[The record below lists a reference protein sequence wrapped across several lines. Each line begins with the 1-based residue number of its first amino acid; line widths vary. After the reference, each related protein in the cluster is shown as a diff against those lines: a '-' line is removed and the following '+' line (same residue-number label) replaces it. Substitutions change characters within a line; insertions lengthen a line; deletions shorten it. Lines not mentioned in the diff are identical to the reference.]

1 MLNSKYSFSS
11 HLIHNT
17 VNIADKEKEA
27 PNRKMDCAKL
37 CRWWIIKSGPNMD
50 SLTPEPMNPTPV
62 LYQKTPV
69 CSWRT
74 AVPSFYSRLIT
85 GALLFFFLNQY
96 YVSFYCLS
104 HAHPTLRLKSTDH
117 SGKSTALSMKLTF
130 PSLISLSLLTSQRKH
145 KDLSGPVRRLFP
157 VLNVAPDS
165 RYSKMK
171 VFVEIKWMGPK

>member
-1 MLNSKYSFSS
+1 MMLNSKYSFSS

-85 GALLFFFLNQY
+85 GALLLFFFWINIML
-96 YVSFYCLS
+96 VFTASPM
-104 HAHPTLRLKSTDH
+104 HIPRL
-117 SGKSTALSMKLTF
+117 
-130 PSLISLSLLTSQRKH
+130 
-145 KDLSGPVRRLFP
+145 
-157 VLNVAPDS
+157 DS
-165 RYSKMK
+165 RAQITQENRLHYL
-171 VFVEIKWMGPK
+171 WN